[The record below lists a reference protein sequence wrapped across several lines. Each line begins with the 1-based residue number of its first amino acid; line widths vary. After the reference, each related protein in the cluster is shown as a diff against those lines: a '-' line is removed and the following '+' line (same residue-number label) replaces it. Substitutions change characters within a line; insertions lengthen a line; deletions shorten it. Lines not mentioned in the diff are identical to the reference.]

1 MLLTILIFIIILG
14 ILVFV
19 HEFGHFIVAK
29 KSGMQVDEFGF
40 GFPPRLGGV
49 YKSQGKWKF
58 VWGNKPPEN
67 LDEGNTVYSINSIPL
82 GGFVRIIGENNED
95 ENNPKSFINKG
106 FWPRFLTLVAGV
118 CMNVLLAWVLLSAG
132 FMAGLPA
139 AIESASDIPAGA
151 SFSQPQTLIM
161 EVVKD
166 LPADKAGLKPND
178 IILNIDGQKFE
189 QIKDIQAY
197 VKTHAGSQIT
207 FDVKRGGQELNI
219 KVTPSLNPPEGQ
231 GPTGVA
237 LSLVGKLK
245 YPWYTA
251 IWQGGK
257 ATIGGLTG
265 IVSGLY
271 QLFSGKLGVSSLGG
285 PVKIAKLTG
294 EVAGMGFIYLL
305 QFTAFLSL
313 NLAVLN
319 ILPFPALDGGRV
331 LFLFI
336 EKIRG
341 KRNNQKIE
349 QYVNTAGFIFLI
361 LLMVAVT
368 INDLIRK

>member
-1 MLLTILIFIIILG
+1 MLLTILIFIVILG

-58 VWGNKPPEN
+58 VWGNMPPEN

-118 CMNVLLAWVLLSAG
+118 TMNLILAWVLFTGMYIIGTKVGVNS
-132 FMAGLPA
+132 
-139 AIESASDIPAGA
+139 IQDIPKNAIFTNGH
-151 SFSQPQTLIM
+151 M
-161 EVVKD
+161 EITDVVKD
-166 LPADKAGLKPND
+166 LPASKAGLQPGD
-178 IILNIDGQKFE
+178 TILSLNGQKLE
-189 QIKDIQAY
+189 AVTDIQSY
-197 VKTHAGSQIT
+197 VKAHAGNIVIFS
-207 FDVKRGGQELNI
+207 VKRGNENLNLQVI
-219 KVTPSLNPPEGQ
+219 PSANPPQGQ
-231 GPTGVA
+231 GPTGIAVAFAGNIRYSGYQGLVEGTKTTGLA
-237 LSLVGKLK
+237 LS
-245 YPWYTA
+245 
-251 IWQGGK
+251 
-257 ATIGGLTG
+257 G
-265 IVSGLY
+265 IVVGLY
-271 QLFSGKLGVSSLGG
+271 KLFTGHISFGSLGG
-285 PVKIAKLTG
+285 PIQIAKLVG
-294 EVAGMGFIYLL
+294 EVRQSGFIALVSL
-305 QFTAFLSL
+305 TAFLSL

-336 EKIRG
+336 ETIRR

-368 INDLIRK
+368 INDLLRK